1 MSLSS
6 RVNEKASLI
15 WAIADKLTG
24 VYKPHEYGEVILPL
38 TVLRRFDCILADTK
52 TAVLDTYN
60 KLKDQNLDLL
70 DGLLY
75 EVAGHKFYNISK
87 YTFKTLLDDP
97 DNIESNFRD
106 YINGFSD
113 NVQDIIRKFKFDNHI
128 TTMADKHLLLIRQIC
143 IQTTSV
149 ILKWVMYLKRLSV
162 DFQKLTTKMLV
173 SIILLVR

>member
-52 TAVLDTYN
+52 PVVLDTYT

-70 DGLLY
+70 DGL
-75 EVAGHKFYNISK
+75 
-87 YTFKTLLDDP
+87 
-97 DNIESNFRD
+97 SN
-106 YINGFSD
+106 
-113 NVQDIIRKFKFDNHI
+113 
-128 TTMADKHLLLIRQIC
+128 
-143 IQTTSV
+143 
-149 ILKWVMYLKRLSV
+149 
-162 DFQKLTTKMLV
+162 
-173 SIILLVR
+173 

>member
-52 TAVLDTYN
+52 PAVLDTYN

-70 DGLLY
+70 DSCTPNR
-75 EVAGHKFYNISK
+75 H
-87 YTFKTLLDDP
+87 D
-97 DNIESNFRD
+97 
-106 YINGFSD
+106 
-113 NVQDIIRKFKFDNHI
+113 
-128 TTMADKHLLLIRQIC
+128 
-143 IQTTSV
+143 
-149 ILKWVMYLKRLSV
+149 
-162 DFQKLTTKMLV
+162 
-173 SIILLVR
+173 